1 MFEEII
7 IIPSFNELYSLKK
20 ILKKLSKKYKLIV
33 IDDGS
38 KDSTSKMLNA
48 FKIESITNKKNIGY
62 EKSLIKAF
70 NYTIEKYPNIKNII
84 TFDADGEHKTSDLN
98 KIIMFSKI
106 RKPALLICNRQNI
119 QRFSEKIINY
129 FFKIKFNV
137 EDPLSGLKVYNIRI
151 LKKYLNK
158 IKSDHYLVN
167 LAKNI
172 CAHKH
177 KVLNYPIKC
186 NIVKNRQ
193 PRIGNYF
200 LSNIKILKILLII

>member
-20 ILKKLSKKYKLIV
+20 ILKQLSKKYKLIV

-70 NYTIEKYPNIKNII
+70 NYTIKKYPNIKNII

-98 KIIMFSKI
+98 KIIIFSKI
-106 RKPALLICNRQNI
+106 RKPALLICNRKNI
-119 QRFSEKIINY
+119 KRFSEKIINY
-129 FFKIKFNV
+129 FFMIKFNV
-137 EDPLSGLKVYNIRI
+137 EDPLSGLKIYNIKI

-158 IKSDHYLVN
+158 IKPDHFLVN
-167 LAKNI
+167 LTKKI
-172 CAHKH
+172 CAQKH
-177 KVLNYPIKC
+177 KVLNFPIKC
-186 NIVKNRQ
+186 NIIGNRQ